1 MAKQKSEPSQAQKE
15 ATTARERVKMAEA
28 AHEKAKSPAT
38 EKHLKEAQAALAVA
52 RKAENVDRFNRVGGP
67 RVGMAITALENIGKL
82 AAASYEYDDTQI
94 SKAEAALQAA
104 LNKAMTALRAAK
116 SKTGGAKAA
125 AKFTF

>member
-1 MAKQKSEPSQAQKE
+1 MAKTKSEPSQAQKD
-15 ATTARERVKMAEA
+15 ATAARERVKTAEA
-28 AHEKAKSPAT
+28 TLEKAKTPAN
-38 EKHLKEAQAALAVA
+38 EKALETAKAQLATA

-104 LNKAMTALRAAK
+104 LNKSMTALRSAK
-116 SKTGGAKAA
+116 SKTGAKAA
-125 AKFTF
+125 AKFAF

>member
-1 MAKQKSEPSQAQKE
+1 MAKSKSEPSQAQKE
-15 ATTARERVKMAEA
+15 ATAARERVKTAEA
-28 AHEKAKSPAT
+28 NLEKAKTPAN
-38 EKHLKEAQAALAVA
+38 EKALEHAKAQLATA

-67 RVGMAITALENIGKL
+67 RVSAAIVALENIGKL
-82 AAASYEYDDTQI
+82 AAASYEYDDAQI

-116 SKTGGAKAA
+116 SKTGSKAA